1 MKTKIISIVLLLV
14 LIAATF
20 TGCAYNYQKKDLGEF
35 ATFNNTG
42 FKAAIDALQI
52 EDEEFSSDETTRQ
65 SLIAE
70 EIQTK
75 LASALASKAEN
86 KKTSGTMSDRAVVT
100 YCFYNEVTV
109 GTDTYYFNMA
119 KMNASSTS
127 SIVLTDNETDLDN
140 KIRAAFKG
148 QDLTDKNYLTKKSG
162 TVEATEKYAIVTYTL
177 DENKDGSIS
186 TYTVTNQL
194 VAVAGSSDVFA
205 TALVGKTV
213 GTKFAT
219 GTDEDAVIVDDAVAN
234 DTKTYKNVTVNY
246 TITSGTEFTVTDV
259 KPYTENATVT
269 DIYGVT
275 RNVDENSTVTFHLF
289 AIDFTEVPDYA
300 AMTDDEAAAA
310 VIFDILGKNIKAND
324 ICVFGEDEYKYTDA
338 DGKEV
343 TLETVIANLAKKYEA
358 LDAAQK
364 AYDDAAEEDKAEKQT
379 ALDEAKAA
387 LDRDTVMAEIKQCNA
402 EMTKLIREGYAEDM
416 YEEAESAYK
425 NKIQEKI
432 VAAVWKK
439 IQENITVASAPKS
452 AVKKAYKNN
461 VASYKYEYYTGSS
474 DSVANTDKYATFDAY
489 LEKVASSIKGSTVT
503 GKAAVKE
510 VLMGEAEDQIKEV
523 LQVYV
528 LAKAVNEIFALTGT
542 DDELKVTGSDVE
554 NYAAYM
560 AQIQYYYTGSSV
572 STEAIKEMY
581 GEENIKA
588 YILFDRTMSF
598 LTDMEAAD
606 DAAADKTVKFKHV
619 AYTFQ

>member
-140 KIRAAFKG
+140 KIRAAFRG

-310 VIFDILGKNIKAND
+310 VIFDILGKNIKANA

-364 AYDDAAEEDKAEKQT
+364 AYDGAAEEDKAEKQT

-439 IQENITVASAPKS
+439 VQANITVASAPKS

-598 LTDMEAAD
+598 LTDVEAAD
-606 DAAADKTVKFKHV
+606 DAATDKTVKFKHV